1 MRALLAVGLLLAAA
15 CATLP
20 VVEAPSSELD
30 WQAVSDV
37 GVIEILTADPD
48 GERRRTQVWFVQ
60 VDGATYLRTSDSRWL
75 ANLRR
80 DADVTVRMRGVDYPQ
95 RAQVVDDP
103 RIVDGVDRATR
114 VKYGFQDTLVGLVQM
129 GPVNVIRL
137 DPR

>member
-1 MRALLAVGLLLAAA
+1 MKGLLAAGLLLAAA

-30 WQAVSDV
+30 WDAASDDE
-37 GVIEILTADPD
+37 VIEILTADPD
-48 GERRRTQVWFVQ
+48 GDLRRTRVWFVRI
-60 VDGATYLRTSDSRWL
+60 DGVTYLRTSGSRWL

-80 DADVTVRMRGVDYPQ
+80 DPDVTVCVRGVDYPQ

-103 RIVDGVDRATR
+103 RMVEGVENAAR
-114 VKYGFQDTLVGLVQM
+114 VKYGFQNTLVGLVRT
-129 GPVNVIRL
+129 GSIDVIRL